1 MKMYKLLKLADF
13 VTMGNL
19 VAGLISVIYSIKQNF
34 TIAVIFMVLAVI
46 FDALDGRVARL
57 SKNTK
62 IKKDFGKELDS
73 LADVVSFG
81 AAPAIFGYC
90 LGLRE
95 WYFVVI
101 LLFFAVCGMLRLSR
115 FNILNIKGYIGVPIT
130 VNGLLFPVL

>member
-73 LADVVSFG
+73 
-81 AAPAIFGYC
+81 
-90 LGLRE
+90 
-95 WYFVVI
+95 
-101 LLFFAVCGMLRLSR
+101 
-115 FNILNIKGYIGVPIT
+115 
-130 VNGLLFPVL
+130 